1 MLVPGVRHGIH
12 VPRSLIP
19 LSLGTFAVVAAV
31 VAWAVFG
38 PRQTGTDLAPMAV
51 APLGDVRSIAYSVP
65 AEGGVDH
72 LFVRDAAPGA
82 EPELVAVIPHF
93 PGFHARGSASP
104 LGDRVAVLSVTSG
117 VFASLYMVD
126 VAARETTAVPGSLDY
141 LSALAWSPDGQ
152 RLTAVQSS
160 AEDGNRVARVLEVDV
175 AAGAA
180 RMVAEFRNPFA
191 VAPVGYSIDGERLF
205 VVVVDE
211 TGSHLW
217 ERRNGEVR
225 RLAELSPGRTR
236 DWALS
241 PGGSRLAFIDV
252 LGGGSRTY
260 VGRVLTIA
268 TGAISTQPAE
278 RDQVGAAWEPGSP
291 VPVFGGPGG
300 ALALEEPGPEGGYV
314 VPLDWAP
321 AGDTWVATVIVPG
334 ADRTLRA
341 EEFIELQTR
350 SSRERIAVEPGSSF
364 FGWVRS
370 LD

>member
-1 MLVPGVRHGIH
+1 VLVPGVRHGIH

-19 LSLGTFAVVAAV
+19 LSLGTFAVATAV
-31 VAWAVFG
+31 IAWAAFG
-38 PRQTGTDLAPMAV
+38 PRQTGTDQAPTV
-51 APLGDVRSIAYSVP
+51 GAPLAGIRSIAYSVP

-72 LFVRDAAPGA
+72 LFVRDAVPGA
-82 EPELVAVIPHF
+82 NPELIGVIPHF

-104 LGDRVAVLSVTSG
+104 LGERLAVLSVTSG
-117 VFASLYMVD
+117 VFASLFMVD
-126 VAARETTAVPGSLDY
+126 VAAHETTAVTGSFDY

-152 RLTAVQSS
+152 RLAAVQSS
-160 AEDGNRVARVLEVDV
+160 AEDGNRVTRVLEVDV
-175 AAGAA
+175 AAGGA

-205 VVVVDE
+205 IVVVDE

-217 ERRNGEVR
+217 ERRDGEVR

-278 RDQVGAAWEPGSP
+278 KDQLGAAWEPGSP

-334 ADRTLRA
+334 ADRTIRA
-341 EEFIELQTR
+341 QEFIELQTR
-350 SSRERIAVEPGSSF
+350 SSRERIAVEPGASF

>member
-1 MLVPGVRHGIH
+1 L
-12 VPRSLIP
+12 
-19 LSLGTFAVVAAV
+19 LGTLAVIGVLS
-31 VAWAVFG
+31 AWAVFG
-38 PRQTGTDLAPMAV
+38 PRQTTTDNAPGAAGILA
-51 APLGDVRSIAYSVP
+51 DVRSIAYSVP

-72 LFVRDAAPGA
+72 IFVRDASAGA
-82 EPELVAVIPHF
+82 EPELVATVPHF

-117 VFASLYMVD
+117 VFATLSLID
-126 VAARETTAVPGSLDY
+126 VTARETIAVPGSFDY
-141 LSALAWSPDGQ
+141 LSALAWSADGG
-152 RLTAVQSS
+152 RLAAVQT
-160 AEDGNRVARVLEVDV
+160 ATEDGTRVSRVFEVDT
-175 AAGAA
+175 AAGAT

-217 ERRNGEVR
+217 ERRDGEVR

-252 LGGGSRTY
+252 LGAGSRTY

-268 TGAISTQPAE
+268 TGTISTQPAE
-278 RDQVGAAWEPGSP
+278 KDQIGAAWEPGSP

-300 ALALEEPGPEGGYV
+300 ALALEQPGAEGAYV

-334 ADRTLRA
+334 ADRTVRPQ
-341 EEFIELQTR
+341 EFIELQTR
-350 SSRERIAVEPGSSF
+350 SSRERIAIEPGSSF
-364 FGWVRS
+364 FGWVRD